1 MKPCEI
7 CNNKGWIYSWS
18 EGRENM
24 ADGYHIEKCDTCEEN
39 GTATFKTDR
48 AAIEFFATLI
58 GVTTENALKLDEE
71 AKCPEFL

>member
-1 MKPCEI
+1 
-7 CNNKGWIYSWS
+7 
-18 EGRENM
+18 M